1 MNAIET
7 KKPSKVLKLPTKTT
21 INLAKRESRR
31 KDLLTL
37 TVGGVLILLLAGSVA
52 KFGVID
58 QLDRLSQAESSYNQV
73 HSQYLSTLQAVEDY
87 PEVEERYHTYSR
99 SWMNAGDKNGL
110 AKVDRQ
116 QVLDLLEQR
125 MMPRGQ
131 VNSVSLRDSVLVVSM
146 SGMNLRQI
154 STMVESIREDPI
166 VESASLNLASTEEKK
181 KTDLMDFTLT
191 VVLQPKEEAA
201 E

>member
-31 KDLLTL
+31 KDVLTL

-87 PEVEERYHTYSR
+87 PEVEERYRTYSR

>member
-31 KDLLTL
+31 KDVLTL

-87 PEVEERYHTYSR
+87 PEVEERYRTYSR

-116 QVLDLLEQR
+116 EVLDLLEQR

>member
-87 PEVEERYHTYSR
+87 PEVEERYRTYSR

-116 QVLDLLEQR
+116 EVLNLLEQR

>member
-31 KDLLTL
+31 KDMLTL

-58 QLDRLSQAESSYNQV
+58 QLDRLSQAESAYNQV

-87 PEVEERYHTYSR
+87 PEVEERYRTYSR
-99 SWMNAGDKNGL
+99 SWMTAGDKNGL

-166 VESASLNLASTEEKK
+166 VESASLNLASTEEQK

>member
-7 KKPSKVLKLPTKTT
+7 KKTSKVLKLPTKTT

-87 PEVEERYHTYSR
+87 PEVEERYRTYSR

-116 QVLDLLEQR
+116 EVLDLLEQR

>member
-31 KDLLTL
+31 KDVLTL
-37 TVGGVLILLLAGSVA
+37 TIGGVLILLLAGSVA

-58 QLDRLSQAESSYNQV
+58 QLDRLSRAESSYNQV

-87 PEVEERYHTYSR
+87 PEVEERYRTYSR

-116 QVLDLLEQR
+116 EVLNLLEQR

-166 VESASLNLASTEEKK
+166 VESAALNLASTEEKK

>member
-21 INLAKRESRR
+21 INLAQRESRR
-31 KDLLTL
+31 KDVLTL
-37 TVGGVLILLLAGSVA
+37 TIGGALILVLAGSVA

-87 PEVEERYHTYSR
+87 PEVEERYRTYSR
-99 SWMNAGDKNGL
+99 SWMNAGDQNGL
-110 AKVDRQ
+110 VRVDRQ
-116 QVLDLLEQR
+116 LVLDLIERR

-131 VNSVSLRDSVLVVSM
+131 VDSLSLRDSILVVSM

-154 STMVESIREDPI
+154 SDMVERIRQEPI
-166 VESASLNLASTEEKK
+166 VESAALNLASTERDSKEA
-181 KTDLMDFTLT
+181 LLDFTLT
-191 VVLQPKEEAA
+191 IALQPKEEAA

>member
-31 KDLLTL
+31 KDVLTL

-87 PEVEERYHTYSR
+87 PEVEERYRTYSR

-116 QVLDLLEQR
+116 EVLDLLEQR

-166 VESASLNLASTEEKK
+166 VESAALNLASTEEKK

>member
-21 INLAKRESRR
+21 INLAQRESRR
-31 KDLLTL
+31 KDVLTL
-37 TVGGVLILLLAGSVA
+37 TIGGALILVLAGSVA

-58 QLDRLSQAESSYNQV
+58 QMDRLSQAASSYNQV
-73 HSQYLSTLQAVEDY
+73 HSQYLTTLQAVEDY
-87 PEVEERYHTYSR
+87 PEVEERYRTYSR
-99 SWMNAGDKNGL
+99 SWMNAGDQNGL
-110 AKVDRQ
+110 VRVDRQ
-116 QVLDLLEQR
+116 LVLDLVERR

-131 VNSVSLRDSVLVVSM
+131 VDSLSLRDSVLVVSM

-154 STMVESIREDPI
+154 SDMVERIRQEPI
-166 VESASLNLASTEEKK
+166 VESAALNLASTERDSKEA
-181 KTDLMDFTLT
+181 LLDFTLT
-191 VVLQPKEEAA
+191 IALQPKEEAA

>member
-31 KDLLTL
+31 KDALTL
-37 TVGGVLILLLAGSVA
+37 TIGGVLILLLAGSVA

-87 PEVEERYHTYSR
+87 PEVEERYRTYSR

-116 QVLDLLEQR
+116 QVLNLLEQR

>member
-31 KDLLTL
+31 KDVLTL

-58 QLDRLSQAESSYNQV
+58 QLDRLSQAENSYNQV

-87 PEVEERYHTYSR
+87 PEVEERYRTYSR

-116 QVLDLLEQR
+116 EVLDLLEQR

>member
-31 KDLLTL
+31 KDMLTL

-87 PEVEERYHTYSR
+87 PEVEERYRTYSR

-116 QVLDLLEQR
+116 EVLDLLEQR

>member
-21 INLAKRESRR
+21 INLAQRESRR
-31 KDLLTL
+31 KDVLTL
-37 TVGGVLILLLAGSVA
+37 TIGGALILLLAGSVA

-58 QLDRLSQAESSYNQV
+58 QLDRLSQAESAYNQV

-87 PEVEERYHTYSR
+87 PEVEERYRTYSR
-99 SWMNAGDKNGL
+99 SWMNAGDQNGL
-110 AKVDRQ
+110 VRVDRQ
-116 QVLDLLEQR
+116 LVLDLVERR

-131 VNSVSLRDSVLVVSM
+131 VDSLSLRDSVLVVSM

-154 STMVESIREDPI
+154 SDMVERIRQEPI
-166 VESASLNLASTEEKK
+166 VESAALNLASTERDSKEA
-181 KTDLMDFTLT
+181 LLDFTLT
-191 VVLQPKEEAA
+191 IALQPKEEAA

>member
-31 KDLLTL
+31 KDVLTL

-58 QLDRLSQAESSYNQV
+58 QLDRLSQAESSYTQV

-87 PEVEERYHTYSR
+87 PEVEERYRTYSR

-116 QVLDLLEQR
+116 EVLDLLEQR

-154 STMVESIREDPI
+154 SDMVELIRAEPI
-166 VESASLNLASTEEKK
+166 VESAALNLASTERDSKEA
-181 KTDLMDFTLT
+181 LLDFTLT
-191 VVLQPKEEAA
+191 IALQPKEEAA

>member
-7 KKPSKVLKLPTKTT
+7 KKTSKVLKLPTKTT

-31 KDLLTL
+31 KDVLTL
-37 TVGGVLILLLAGSVA
+37 TIGGVLILLLAGSVA

-58 QLDRLSQAESSYNQV
+58 QLDRLSRAESSYNQV

-87 PEVEERYHTYSR
+87 PEVEERYRTYSR

-116 QVLDLLEQR
+116 EVLNLLEQR

-166 VESASLNLASTEEKK
+166 VESAALNLASTEEKK

>member
-31 KDLLTL
+31 KDVLTL

-87 PEVEERYHTYSR
+87 PEVEERYRTYSR

-116 QVLDLLEQR
+116 EVLNLLEQR

-131 VNSVSLRDSVLVVSM
+131 VNSVSLRDSLLVVSM

-166 VESASLNLASTEEKK
+166 VESAALNLASTEEKK

>member
-21 INLAKRESRR
+21 INLAQRESRR
-31 KDLLTL
+31 KDVLALTI
-37 TVGGVLILLLAGSVA
+37 GGALILLLAGSVA

-73 HSQYLSTLQAVEDY
+73 HSRYLSTLQAVEDY
-87 PEVEERYHTYSR
+87 PEVEERYRTYSR
-99 SWMNAGDKNGL
+99 SWMNAGDQNGL
-110 AKVDRQ
+110 VRVDRQ
-116 QVLDLLEQR
+116 QVLDLVERR

-131 VNSVSLRDSVLVVSM
+131 VDSLSLRDSVLVVSM

-154 STMVESIREDPI
+154 SDMVERIRQEPI
-166 VESASLNLASTEEKK
+166 VESAALNLASTERDSKEA
-181 KTDLMDFTLT
+181 LLDFTLT
-191 VVLQPKEEAA
+191 IALQPKEEAA

>member
-21 INLAKRESRR
+21 INLAQRESRR
-31 KDLLTL
+31 KDVLTL
-37 TVGGVLILLLAGSVA
+37 TIGGALIVLLAGSVA

-58 QLDRLSQAESSYNQV
+58 QLDRLSQAESSYNPV

-87 PEVEERYHTYSR
+87 PEVEERYRTYSR
-99 SWMNAGDKNGL
+99 SWMNAGDQNGL
-110 AKVDRQ
+110 VRVDRL
-116 QVLDLLEQR
+116 QVLDLVQR
-125 MMPRGQ
+125 CMMPRGQ
-131 VNSVSLRDSVLVVSM
+131 VDSLSLRDSILVVSM

-154 STMVESIREDPI
+154 SDMVELIRAEPI
-166 VESASLNLASTEEKK
+166 VESAALNLASTERDSKEA
-181 KTDLMDFTLT
+181 LLDFTLT
-191 VVLQPKEEAA
+191 IALQPKEEAA

>member
-31 KDLLTL
+31 KDVLTL
-37 TVGGVLILLLAGSVA
+37 TIGGVLILLLAGSVA

-58 QLDRLSQAESSYNQV
+58 QLDRLSRAEHSYNQV

-87 PEVEERYHTYSR
+87 PEVEERYRTYSR
-99 SWMNAGDKNGL
+99 SWMNAGDQNGL
-110 AKVDRQ
+110 VRVDRL
-116 QVLDLLEQR
+116 QVLDLVQR
-125 MMPRGQ
+125 CMMPRGQ
-131 VNSVSLRDSVLVVSM
+131 VDSLSLRDSILVVSM

-154 STMVESIREDPI
+154 SDMVELIRAEPI
-166 VESASLNLASTEEKK
+166 VESAALNLASTERDSKEA
-181 KTDLMDFTLT
+181 LLDFTLT
-191 VVLQPKEEAA
+191 IALQPKEEAA

>member
-31 KDLLTL
+31 KDVLTL
-37 TVGGVLILLLAGSVA
+37 TIGGVLILLLAGSVA

-58 QLDRLSQAESSYNQV
+58 QLDRLSRAEHSYNQV

-87 PEVEERYHTYSR
+87 PEVEERYRTYSR

-116 QVLDLLEQR
+116 EVLNLLEQR

-131 VNSVSLRDSVLVVSM
+131 VNSVSLRDSLLVVSM

>member
-7 KKPSKVLKLPTKTT
+7 KKTSKVLKLPTKTT

-31 KDLLTL
+31 KDVLTL
-37 TVGGVLILLLAGSVA
+37 TVGGVLILLLAGSIA

-58 QLDRLSQAESSYNQV
+58 QLDRLSQAESAYNQV

-87 PEVEERYHTYSR
+87 PEVEERYRTYSR
-99 SWMNAGDKNGL
+99 SWMTAGDKNGL

-166 VESASLNLASTEEKK
+166 VESASLNLASTEEQK